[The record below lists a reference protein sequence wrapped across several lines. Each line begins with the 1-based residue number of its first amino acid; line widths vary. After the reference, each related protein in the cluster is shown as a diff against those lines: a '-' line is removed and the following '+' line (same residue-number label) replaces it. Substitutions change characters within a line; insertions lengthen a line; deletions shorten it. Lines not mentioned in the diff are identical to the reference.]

1 MTRRYFDWAA
11 TSPPDATLLSE
22 NLIQSLRQFANP
34 SSPHAEG
41 RAARGAFESA
51 RARCAAAL
59 GVPPA
64 SLAFTSGG
72 TESNNLVLQSV
83 LLDRSRRGLAVSA
96 VEHPSV
102 AEPARRLSRLGAPL
116 AIVKPLPD
124 GRVAPEA
131 LARAI
136 ARAGDGAGAGSG
148 ASAGGRGIALAAVMA
163 VNNETGAL
171 NDIPALAAAAR
182 EAAGRRKIHFHCDAV
197 QALGKT
203 PLDLTRWDVD
213 SAAFSAHKLG
223 GPRGVGLLY
232 ARTPFEGPY
241 SGGEQEQGIRPGTE
255 NLFGALA
262 FAAALE
268 ARASAAAVAAEAA
281 RAEARWERLIA
292 ELKKIGRCVPVPAD
306 RAARDERFSPYILQA
321 AFAGVPGE
329 VFVRAMDDLGV
340 ALSTGSACSSGTRKR
355 PVLEAMGI
363 APRTAFEAVRFS
375 QGAGTTDEDI
385 DALIETVRRC
395 LRSLQ

>member
-64 SLAFTSGG
+64 SRAFTSGG
-72 TESNNLVLQSV
+72 TESNNLV
-83 LLDRSRRGLAVSA
+83 
-96 VEHPSV
+96 HPSV